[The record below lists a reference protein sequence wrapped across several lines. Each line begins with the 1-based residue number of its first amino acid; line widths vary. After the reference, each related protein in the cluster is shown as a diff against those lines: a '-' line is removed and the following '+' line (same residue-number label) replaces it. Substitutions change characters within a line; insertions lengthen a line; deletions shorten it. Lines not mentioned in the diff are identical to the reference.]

1 MRHRSLIALGMVF
14 GLGLAVAAV
23 AADKP
28 LVAQG
33 KIAHIDAKAN
43 TLTLA
48 AGEEHVTFTLGAN
61 TAYTAFGKASTMARL
76 RWVSRR
82 SCTTRCPVRPAWRRR
97 SRWSGP
103 NRRLRTPSTTTR
115 SPHRPPTDDS
125 F

>member
-14 GLGLAVAAV
+14 GLGLAVAAF

-76 RWVSRR
+76 RSGEQAIVHYTMSGETRMA
-82 SCTTRCPVRPAWRRR
+82 TTVEVVGTQPTAAHAKHNNAKPA
-97 SRWSGP
+97 P
-103 NRRLRTPSTTTR
+103 TT
-115 SPHRPPTDDS
+115 H
-125 F
+125 